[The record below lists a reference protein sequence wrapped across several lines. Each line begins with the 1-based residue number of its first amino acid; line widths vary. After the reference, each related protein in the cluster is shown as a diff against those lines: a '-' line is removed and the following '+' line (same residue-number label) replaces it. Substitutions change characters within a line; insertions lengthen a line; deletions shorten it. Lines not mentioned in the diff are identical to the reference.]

1 MPTGT
6 ISSSPDTV
14 GVAVVNYEVPVV
26 ETKEQVLEN
35 CRKIAQY
42 IEGTKRGYPG
52 LDLIIFPEYSTQGF
66 HPTKWKDLTTTVPGP
81 ETAIFSEA
89 CRKNKVWGVF
99 SITGEQNPK
108 GAPFN
113 SFLIINEK
121 GEIPP
126 PEELTAHTEDQ
137 LRDVELLWQ
146 SLACCGMEIQI
157 DDITADL
164 SEPGTC
170 SITFV
175 DITVQVGIPP
185 LPDDSS

>member
-26 ETKEQVLEN
+26 ETKEQVLAN

-89 CRKNKVWGVF
+89 CKKIRCGACSRSRASTTRKAHRSTRF
-99 SITGEQNPK
+99 SSSTTRARSSSTTTRSSRGYPW
-108 GAPFN
+108 
-113 SFLIINEK
+113 S
-121 GEIPP
+121 
-126 PEELTAHTEDQ
+126 
-137 LRDVELLWQ
+137 
-146 SLACCGMEIQI
+146 
-157 DDITADL
+157 
-164 SEPGTC
+164 PGTPG
-170 SITFV
+170 TKRW
-175 DITVQVGIPP
+175 
-185 LPDDSS
+185 SSKAPRV

>member
-26 ETKEQVLEN
+26 ET
-35 CRKIAQY
+35 
-42 IEGTKRGYPG
+42 
-52 LDLIIFPEYSTQGF
+52 
-66 HPTKWKDLTTTVPGP
+66 KDLTTTVPGP

-113 SFLIINEK
+113 SFLLVNDK
-121 GEIPP
+121 GEIVLNYHKILPWVP
-126 PEELTAHTEDQ
+126 MEPWYPGNETMV
-137 LRDVELLWQ
+137 VE
-146 SLACCGMEIQI
+146 G
-157 DDITADL
+157 
-164 SEPGTC
+164 
-170 SITFV
+170 
-175 DITVQVGIPP
+175 
-185 LPDDSS
+185 